1 MKASPRLAELIA
13 SLSLAIDLEL
23 ASGINRVRTFEPAA
37 AREPYETSGRASYDA
52 GWRLRRLATR
62 SRSRAAPR
70 RPSLAAKRSFHVPKA
85 TAPQGWV

>member
-37 AREPYETSGRASYDA
+37 ARGPYETSGRASYDA
-52 GWRLRRLATR
+52 GWRRLVRLATGTEI
-62 SRSRAAPR
+62 SE
-70 RPSLAAKRSFHVPKA
+70 
-85 TAPQGWV
+85 TARTVVVMSC